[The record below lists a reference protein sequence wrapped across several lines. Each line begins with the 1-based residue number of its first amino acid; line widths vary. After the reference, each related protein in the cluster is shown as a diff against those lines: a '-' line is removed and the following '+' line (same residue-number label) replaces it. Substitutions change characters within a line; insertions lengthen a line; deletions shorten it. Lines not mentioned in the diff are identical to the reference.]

1 MLKLNCSLT
10 RVFEIFDQSSTMSLG
25 RTTLYLSMKTN
36 YLVLN
41 SVLPILTTKISFDTD
56 FTWNQFSYCHLNK
69 FIHFLIGLM
78 KFDISL
84 IFGCKEIYEFFCH
97 SYLREIKFSEMQS
110 LKNWHLDSFTD
121 FQSIS
126 ALTKCK
132 KFLKPNFRGSKT
144 VKKADFD
151 TTDWQKLISR
161 KFYLAGKLP
170 NFLTVGCIIGNTAMQ
185 NAKYKV

>member
-1 MLKLNCSLT
+1 
-10 RVFEIFDQSSTMSLG
+10 
-25 RTTLYLSMKTN
+25 
-36 YLVLN
+36 
-41 SVLPILTTKISFDTD
+41 
-56 FTWNQFSYCHLNK
+56 
-69 FIHFLIGLM
+69 M

-110 LKNWHLDSFTD
+110 
-121 FQSIS
+121 QSIS

-132 KFLKPNFRGSKT
+132 KKFLKPYFRGSKT

-170 NFLTVGCIIGNTAMQ
+170 NFHTVGCIIGNTAMQ
-185 NAKYKV
+185 NSKYKV